1 MIGAIDSGKL
11 SLDDGSVEVY
21 NWEDDA
27 KLILTDDNELRL
39 CSDDRCPLVARYEK
53 EGIYMWD
60 RVNKKER
67 MVPWR
72 AIERARDV
80 IKNQN

>member
-1 MIGAIDSGKL
+1 MVCAIDSGKL
-11 SLDDGSVEVY
+11 LLDDGSVEVY

-39 CSDDRCPLVARYEK
+39 CCDEKCPLVARYEK
-53 EGIYMWD
+53 KGVYLWD

-72 AIERARDV
+72 AIEKARDV
-80 IKNQN
+80 VKKK